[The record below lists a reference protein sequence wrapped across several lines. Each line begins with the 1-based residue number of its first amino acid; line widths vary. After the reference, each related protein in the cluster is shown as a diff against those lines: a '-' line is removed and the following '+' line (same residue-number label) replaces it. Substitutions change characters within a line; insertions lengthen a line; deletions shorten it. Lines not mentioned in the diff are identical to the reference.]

1 MVYLIYHGRVVGRNS
16 YEKWTL
22 IPESHILAAVPM
34 SGKCVLRAGRD
45 HSSSGMVRE
54 LGMPRE
60 TQASN
65 CMVGCPRGHPGAPG
79 WSGGPGLPPSH
90 FSLLG
95 PSTSGWLFLRFT
107 HPSTPL
113 VP

>member
-1 MVYLIYHGRVVGRNS
+1 MVYLIYHGWVVGRNS

-34 SGKCVLRAGRD
+34 SGKRVLRAGRD